1 MGCALIGQVEVGQ
14 TGGNGN
20 DLLDLAFQ
28 DQREEEVEEVDT
40 TVLPTTLVYD
50 SCDKT
55 ASTSSTLSLLL
66 NTSR

>member
-28 DQREEEVEEVDT
+28 DQREEEVEEVD
-40 TVLPTTLVYD
+40 VAD
-50 SCDKT
+50 NI
-55 ASTSSTLSLLL
+55 SL
-66 NTSR
+66 R